1 MLEKKGQNDVNI
13 YIPEVA
19 SATAEVTIDEVI
31 NAVLKYQPHADV
43 ELVRKAYELANAAHG
58 GQKRASGEDYIIHPL
73 CVAKIL
79 TELQIDSTTI
89 TAALLHDVV
98 EDTTYSQAQMEDIF
112 GTEVAMLIDGV
123 TKLGKIKYQSREEQQ
138 SENYRKLF
146 LAMAKDI
153 RVIMIKLADRLHN
166 MRTLKFVKEEKQKR
180 IAKETIEVY
189 APLAN
194 RLGISNIKWELEDL
208 CLRYLEPEFYYDLV
222 EKVKQKR
229 QERQRFIE
237 DAILQIHTKLIRSSI
252 KAEISGRAKH
262 FYSIYRKMKR
272 DNKDISEIYDL
283 SAVRVLVHNVKD
295 CYAVLGVI
303 HAMWKPIPG
312 RFKDYIAMPKSN
324 GYQSLHTTVMTRGY
338 PLEIQI
344 RTFAMHKVSE
354 YGVAAHWKYK
364 EAGRSVGA
372 GNDYEKKISW
382 LRQMM
387 NLQHEVNDP
396 TEYLEALK
404 MDIFSDEV
412 FVFTPNGDVI
422 DLPKGSVPIDFAYR
436 IHTEVGHHCV
446 GAKVNGKIVPL
457 EYKLKN
463 GDQVSIIT
471 NKANNGPSRDWLNIV
486 ASSDTRAKIRSW
498 FKKVK
503 REENVI
509 RGRELLEKEAKR
521 LGYEPKDLLRDEW
534 LNSVCLRF
542 NINNDEDMLAAV
554 GYGGVAVNGVI
565 AKLIEHHK
573 KAIKAATPP
582 DVSEMLETIK
592 QQHNNSRKN
601 KASHGIL
608 VEGESGMLVRL
619 ARCCNPIP
627 GDPIVG
633 YITKGRGVS
642 VHRAD
647 CPNVLSDDGDTT
659 RVIDVNWD
667 IGLDKDYT
675 VEIEIICNDAA
686 GVLTSVL
693 SVPAEMKINVSAV
706 NAKANKGNKTSTI
719 IMSLEV
725 HNAAQVS
732 LVMGKIRR
740 LKDVFSVSRAMASAA
755 DNNSNT
761 RHGR

>member
-1 MLEKKGQNDVNI
+1 M
-13 YIPEVA
+13 
-19 SATAEVTIDEVI
+19 
-31 NAVLKYQPHADV
+31 
-43 ELVRKAYELANAAHG
+43 
-58 GQKRASGEDYIIHPL
+58 
-73 CVAKIL
+73 
-79 TELQIDSTTI
+79 
-89 TAALLHDVV
+89 
-98 EDTTYSQAQMEDIF
+98 
-112 GTEVAMLIDGV
+112 
-123 TKLGKIKYQSREEQQ
+123 
-138 SENYRKLF
+138 
-146 LAMAKDI
+146 
-153 RVIMIKLADRLHN
+153 
-166 MRTLKFVKEEKQKR
+166 
-180 IAKETIEVY
+180 
-189 APLAN
+189 
-194 RLGISNIKWELEDL
+194 

-237 DAILQIHTKLIRSSI
+237 DSILQIHTKLIRSGI

-344 RTFAMHKVSE
+344 RTFAMHKISE

-364 EAGRSVGA
+364 ETGRSVGA

-382 LRQMM
+382 LRQMV

-396 TEYLEALK
+396 SEYLEALK

-457 EYKLKN
+457 EYKLQN
-463 GDQVSIIT
+463 GDQVAIIT

-498 FKKVK
+498 FKKEK
-503 REENVI
+503 REENII
-509 RGRELLEKEAKR
+509 RGRDMLEKEAKR

-542 NINNDEDMLAAV
+542 NINNDADMLAAI
-554 GYGGVAVNGVI
+554 GYGGIAINGVM

-582 DVSEMLETIK
+582 DVTQMLEGITQRRTSK
-592 QQHNNSRKN
+592 KN

-627 GDPIVG
+627 GDPIIG

-667 IGLDKDYT
+667 VGLDKTYT
-675 VEIEIICNDAA
+675 VEIEINCNDTT
-686 GVLTSVL
+686 GVLTSIL
-693 SVPAEMKINVSAV
+693 SVPAEMKINVSSV

-719 IMSLEV
+719 IMGLEV
-725 HNAAQVS
+725 NNAAQIS
-732 LVMGKIRR
+732 MVMAKIRR
-740 LKDVFSVSRAMASAA
+740 LKDIYSVGRALFAA
-755 DNNSNT
+755 TDNNSNT
-761 RHGR
+761 KHGR